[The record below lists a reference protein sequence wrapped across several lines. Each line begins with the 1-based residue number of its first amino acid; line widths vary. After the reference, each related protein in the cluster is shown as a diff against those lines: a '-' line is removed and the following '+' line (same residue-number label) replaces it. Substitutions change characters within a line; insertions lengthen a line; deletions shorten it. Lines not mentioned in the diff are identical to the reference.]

1 METQQPFE
9 SRRQLCDRFSIHHDC
24 FDVMSAEPDFPAFS
38 LRPSAPDKFSGF
50 SGGAFKVWSVD
61 AVAEWLAAHPI
72 EERP

>member
-1 METQQPFE
+1 
-9 SRRQLCDRFSIHHDC
+9 
-24 FDVMSAEPDFPAFS
+24 MSAEPDFPAFS